1 MPIVIVGQAYGR
13 RATLELAGDTLTW
26 RALRGVAEN
35 IVTTVHDVK
44 NPRFIELRWSR
55 AGLAIA
61 VLGAVFAAR
70 ENLWLGL
77 ATVATALAFVAWR
90 RTHPRYFL
98 AFDVGDRRLI
108 LKVVATSAQE
118 ARVLSERIE
127 SALASGEVP
136 ATPPMLP

>member
-1 MPIVIVGQAYGR
+1 MSIVIVGQAYGR
-13 RATLELAGDTLTW
+13 RATLELAGNTLTW
-26 RALRGVAEN
+26 RAFRGVAEN

-44 NPRFIELRWSR
+44 NPRWIELRWSR
-55 AGLAIA
+55 AGLAVAI
-61 VLGAVFAAR
+61 LGAVFAAR
-70 ENLWLGL
+70 DNLWVGF
-77 ATVATALAFVAWR
+77 ATIAAALAFVVWR
-90 RTHPRYFL
+90 RAHPRFFL
-98 AFDVGDRRLI
+98 AFDVGDRRLV

>member
-44 NPRFIELRWSR
+44 EPRFLELRWSR

-61 VLGAVFAAR
+61 GIGAIFAVR
-70 ENLWLGL
+70 DSIWVGL
-77 ATVATALAFVAWR
+77 ATVVAALAFVVWR
-90 RTHPRYFL
+90 RMHPRYFL
-98 AFDVGDRRLI
+98 AFDVGDRRLVM
-108 LKVVATSAQE
+108 KVAAGSAPE

-127 SALASGEVP
+127 NALASGEVP

>member
-13 RATLELAGDTLTW
+13 RATLDLAGDTLTW

-44 NPRFIELRWSR
+44 APRFIELRWSR

-61 VLGAVFAAR
+61 GIGAIVAAR
-70 ENLWLGL
+70 EGLWIGL
-77 ATVATALAFVAWR
+77 ATVVAALAFVVWR
-90 RTHPRYFL
+90 RMHPRYFL

-108 LKVVATSAQE
+108 MKVEAASAEQ
-118 ARVLSERIE
+118 ARVLTDRIE
-127 SALASGEVP
+127 SVSGEIP

>member
-1 MPIVIVGQAYGR
+1 MPIVIAGQAYGR

-26 RALRGVAEN
+26 RASRGVAEN

-44 NPRFIELRWSR
+44 NPRWIELRWSR
-55 AGLAIA
+55 AGFAVAI
-61 VLGAVFAAR
+61 LGLIFAAR
-70 ENLWLGL
+70 ENLWVGL
-77 ATVATALAFVAWR
+77 ATIVAGLAFVAWR

-98 AFDVGDRRLI
+98 AFDVGDRRLV